1 MDHLVDQLFVFE
13 GDGLIRLFNGNYS
26 DYRTW
31 LEEKEQVA
39 ETKPVKAVV
48 TEDKTPLTDKKK
60 ATFKE
65 KQEYEKLQA
74 EIDELEKKKEEYTA
88 LINSGSSNDHQ
99 QLQKWAS
106 EIQRIANDVDAKTL
120 RWIELSELV

>member
-13 GDGLIRLFNGNYS
+13 GDGHIRLFNGNYS

-31 LEEKEQVA
+31 LEEKEEA
-39 ETKPVKAVV
+39 TENKPVKPVV
-48 TEDKTPLTDKKK
+48 VEEKVTSADKKK

-74 EIDELEKKKEEYTA
+74 EIDELEKKKEEYTS
-88 LINSGSSNDHQ
+88 LINSGSNDHQ
-99 QLQKWAS
+99 QLQKWAT
-106 EIQRIANDVDAKTL
+106 EIQRITNDVDAKTL